1 MELPTTNIIN
11 EISAKELSPC
21 ISLYMPTHRSH
32 PDNLQDPINFKNLLK
47 QAEDSLTQKYSSA
60 EISEYLAPLEKL
72 IGDMNIWNHTL
83 DSIAILRSPDYLKIL
98 SLPITVEELVVVAD
112 SFHTK
117 PLRKFLQS
125 QDRFQVLGLS
135 LNKVQL
141 FEGNRHNLTEIP
153 LLSEIPTTLAE
164 ALGQDLSPQHSTVA
178 SYGGA
183 ATVGAVD
190 MHHGDGGRKDQN
202 EADIEKFFRI
212 ISNEIQERYSKPSG
226 LPLILA
232 SLPEH
237 RNLFHQVSKNSHL
250 LKNGIN
256 LHPDSI
262 ELEQL
267 TELAW
272 KVMEPEY
279 LAKIDT
285 LVGNFSQA
293 NVNNNGTDN
302 IEKIAKAAVTGRIST
317 LLLESGRLI
326 FGQITDRELGTI
338 KLDSL
343 NHPEVDDL
351 LDDIGE
357 IVVSKGGKVMV
368 IPSEKMPTDSGIAA
382 TFRY

>member
-11 EISAKELSPC
+11 EITANESSPS

-47 QAEDSLTQKYSSA
+47 QVESSLAQKYSQA
-60 EISEYLAPLEKL
+60 EITEYLAPLEKL
-72 IGDMNIWNHTL
+72 IGDTNVWNHTL
-83 DSIAILRSPDYLKIL
+83 DSIAILRSPEYLKIL
-98 SLPITVEELVVVAD
+98 NLPIAVNELVVVAD

-125 QDRFQVLGLS
+125 QDRFHVLGLS
-135 LNKVQL
+135 LNKIQL
-141 FEGNRHNLTEIP
+141 FEGNRHSLTEIP
-153 LLSEIPTTLAE
+153 LLSDIPKTLPE
-164 ALGQDLSPQHSTVA
+164 ALGQDLTPQHSTVA

-190 MHHGDGGRKDQN
+190 MHHGDGGRKDQIDT
-202 EADIEKFFRI
+202 DIEKFFRI

-237 RNLFHQVSKNSHL
+237 HHLFHQVSKNPHL
-250 LKNGIN
+250 LKNGIKLN
-256 LHPDSI
+256 PDSI
-262 ELEQL
+262 KLEKL

-272 KVMEPEY
+272 KIMEPEY

-285 LVGNFSQA
+285 LVRDFSQA

-302 IEKIAKAAVTGRIST
+302 IEEIAKAAITGRIST
-317 LLLESGRLI
+317 LLIESGRVI
-326 FGQITDRELGTI
+326 SGQITDQELGTI
-338 KLDSL
+338 KLDCL

-357 IVVSKGGKVMV
+357 IVVRKGGKVMV
-368 IPSEKMPTDSGIAA
+368 IPSENMPTDSGIAA